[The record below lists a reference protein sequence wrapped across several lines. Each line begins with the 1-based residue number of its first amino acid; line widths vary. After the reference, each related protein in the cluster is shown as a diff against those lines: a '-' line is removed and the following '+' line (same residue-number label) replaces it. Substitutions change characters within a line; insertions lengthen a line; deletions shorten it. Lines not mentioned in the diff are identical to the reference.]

1 MGDIATTPI
10 YGDLGVYEGRDRLAA
25 QGLDVPAGMRQVYI
39 ANHSRA
45 ILDLLYRSLHRWGRV
60 LNLTGAT
67 TDWLDTKEQGEQLL
81 KQATMLEASFHPA
94 AQDEL
99 RRWVADEASALRA
112 VHGG

>member
-1 MGDIATTPI
+1 MGDIETTSI
-10 YGDLGVYEGRDRLAA
+10 YGDLGIYEGRDRLVA
-25 QGLDVPAGMRQVYI
+25 QGLDIPAGMQRVYI

-45 ILDLLYRSLHRWGRV
+45 ILDLLYRSLHRRGRV

-81 KQATMLEASFHPA
+81 EQAAMPEPSFHPA

-99 RRWVADEASALRA
+99 RRWIADEARTLRA
-112 VHGG
+112 VYG